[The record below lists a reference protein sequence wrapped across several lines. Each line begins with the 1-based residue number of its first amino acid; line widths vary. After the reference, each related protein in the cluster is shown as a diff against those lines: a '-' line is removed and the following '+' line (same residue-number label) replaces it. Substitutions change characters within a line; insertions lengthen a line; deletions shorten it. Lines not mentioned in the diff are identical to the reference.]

1 MIQNLMFD
9 LGGVIMDIKKDNCV
23 EAFKLLGLH
32 EPSKFFGEY
41 GQKGPFGLLEQGLI
55 DAKEFHR
62 IMHEY
67 IPGIVTDRQI
77 DDAFMKFLIG
87 IPMHRLRQL
96 QELRQQ
102 YGIYLLSNTNI
113 IMWDAFIVPEFT
125 KDNLC
130 IEEYFDGIATS
141 FEAKLLKPDPKIFEY
156 VTQKF
161 KFKPDETLFL
171 DDSIVNIESAEKCG
185 FKGAHVPEGKEFY
198 TVLKEDGLIER

>member
-1 MIQNLMFD
+1 MITNLMFD

-23 EAFKLLGLH
+23 EAFKLIGLH
-32 EPSKFFGEY
+32 EPERFFGEY

-55 DAKEFHR
+55 GPNEFHK

-67 IPGIVTDRQI
+67 LPSPITDQQI

-87 IPMHRLRQL
+87 IPLHRLHQL
-96 QELRQQ
+96 QELRQR
-102 YGIYLLSNTNI
+102 YNIYLLSNTNA

-141 FEAKLLKPDPKIFEY
+141 FEAKVLKPDPKIFEY
-156 VTQKF
+156 SIQQF
-161 KFKPDETLFL
+161 KFKPEETLFL
-171 DDSIVNIESAEKCG
+171 DDSIVNIESAENCG
-185 FKGAHVPEGKEFY
+185 FCGAHVPEGKEFY
-198 TVLKEDGLIER
+198 TILKEQKLI